1 MLSQRRHIL
10 SLAILAALTIVPAFA
25 ATAQAPAASAPAASA
40 QAADKGPF
48 AELHFRNLGPA
59 VAGGRVAAV
68 AGIPGDRLTYYVGA
82 AAGGVWKTSDGGE
95 HWKPIFEHEA
105 SASIGA
111 IALAP
116 SNPNLVWVGTG
127 ESNIRN
133 DIMDGA
139 GVYLST
145 DAGKSFK
152 RVGLADAGQIGKII
166 VDPHNPD
173 HVLVAALG
181 HAWGP
186 NAERGVFETTDG
198 GSSWHKTLFVDDQ
211 TGVIDLA
218 MAPDNPQVLFAASWQ
233 VVRHP
238 WGLVDGGKGSGLWRS
253 TDGGAH
259 WSKLAEGLPPG
270 PLGRIAVATAPSDP
284 QRVYALVE
292 TKPGEGLLFVSH
304 DLGDKWS
311 EVSDNHALDVRPFYF
326 SRFAV
331 SPVDADKLYFM
342 SFYLMESTDGGK
354 TAHEFDKGVHV
365 DHHALWID
373 PTDPQRMLQGN
384 DGGAYLSQNGGTSW
398 RFLDAL
404 PIEQDYMV
412 AADNKSPY
420 TVCAGLQDNSGWC
433 GPVSSLGDKK
443 LGGNDWYNVV
453 GGDGEYVVPAGDDLI
468 YNDAQDGAMSVFH
481 RASKRSDFAMPYLHG
496 PAFDNNLPLTD
507 VKYRFNWT
515 SPIAVDPRDPNTVYL
530 GGSAVFKSTDAG
542 QHWTP
547 ISGDLTRNDKAKQA
561 LSGGPVNLDLSG
573 AETYDTVLSLSV
585 APSDPQVLW
594 AGTDD
599 GLVQLTRD
607 GGAHW
612 SNVTPGG
619 APKWAR
625 VYQVGVAADQPGS
638 AYVALD
644 AHELDDRHAYVWR
657 TDSYGKSWT
666 RIDKG
671 LPNAPVFVVRQDP
684 DRAGVLVAGTDV
696 GGFISRDNG
705 GHWTALGAGFPTVP
719 VFDVKFVQGDLVL
732 ATHGRGIFV
741 FDHFAPLAEYS
752 DSVAKQPLH
761 LFTPRAGVDFVRWS
775 RGEGAEPLYT
785 VPNTPDG
792 VLIDYSVPKAI
803 KADKKAKHG
812 AVTLTV
818 RDSAGQLVATRY
830 TNAKAGVNRTEWN
843 MRYDGATKLDF
854 DKPKNEDE
862 EEKEKDGN
870 NGHGPAVLPGTYQV
884 TVSADGH
891 SASESVLVK
900 ADPNQAP
907 ATAAEQAVLQHA
919 LAARSQLSALND
931 MLNRVTA
938 MRATLTQ
945 FQDTAAT
952 DPHYAGAVAQAKTLD
967 DTLGKFKD
975 SIYAP
980 GVQHDVVEDDLKQLS
995 DLHGGMQGLA
1005 GEGFSG
1011 LHGQMPTQGLLD
1023 LQQELD
1029 AQVSAKISQFNA
1041 LLAGDVAAYNKA
1053 AYASGA
1059 PTVMSGAP
1067 EQVAVA
1073 AR

>member
-1 MLSQRRHIL
+1 MSSHRRRLL
-10 SLAILAALTIVPAFA
+10 SLAIVSVLAALPAFA
-25 ATAQAPAASAPAASA
+25 ANAPASTAAKP
-40 QAADKGPF
+40 ADKGPF
-48 AELHFRNLGPA
+48 DQLHFRDLGPA
-59 VAGGRVAAV
+59 IAGGRVTAV
-68 AGIPGDRLTYYVGA
+68 AGIPGQPLIYYVGA

-95 HWKPIFEHEA
+95 HFKPIFNHEA
-105 SASIGA
+105 TASIGA
-111 IALAP
+111 LALAP

-145 DAGKSFK
+145 DAGKNFK
-152 RVGLADAGQIGKII
+152 RMGLKDAGQIGQIV
-166 VDPHNPD
+166 VDPQNPD

-198 GSSWHKTLFVDDQ
+198 GKSWHKTLFVDNQ
-211 TGVIDLA
+211 TGAIDLA
-218 MAPDNPQVLFAASWQ
+218 MAPGNPEVLFAATWQ

-238 WGLVDGGKGSGLWRS
+238 WNLVDGGKGSGLWRS
-253 TDGGAH
+253 TDGGAT
-259 WSKLAEGLPPG
+259 WTRLADGLPKG

-284 QRVYALVE
+284 ERVYALIE
-292 TKPGEGLLFVSH
+292 TKPGKGLLFVSH

-331 SPVDADKLYFM
+331 SPTDADRLYFM
-342 SFYLMESTDGGK
+342 SFHLMESDDGGK
-354 TAHEFDKGVHV
+354 TAHEIDKSVHV

-373 PTDPQRMLQGN
+373 PTQPQRIIQGN
-384 DGGAYLSQNGGTSW
+384 DGGAYLSQDGGKSW
-398 RFLDAL
+398 RFLDGL

-412 AADNKSPY
+412 AADDKTPY

-433 GPVSSLGDKK
+433 GPVSSLADKV
-443 LGGNDWYNVV
+443 NSASDWFNVV
-453 GGDGEYVVPAGDDLI
+453 GGDGQYVVPAGDNLI
-468 YNDAQDGAMSVFH
+468 YNDAQDGAMAVFH
-481 RASKRSDFAMPYLHG
+481 RDTKRSDFAMPYLHG
-496 PAFDNNLPLTD
+496 PAFYNDLPLTE

-515 SPIAVDPRDPNTVYL
+515 SPIAVDPANPKTVYL
-530 GGSAVFKSTDAG
+530 GGNVVFKSTDAG
-542 QHWTP
+542 LSWTP

-573 AETYDTVLSLSV
+573 AETYDTVLSLSI
-585 APSDPQVLW
+585 APTDPKVLW

-625 VYQVGVAADQPGS
+625 VYQVGVSASQPGH
-638 AYVALD
+638 AYVAFD
-644 AHELDDRHAYVWR
+644 AHELDDRHAYVYR
-657 TDSYGKSWT
+657 TDNYGKSWT

-671 LPNAPVFVVRQDP
+671 LPEAPVFVVREDP
-684 DRAGVLVAGTDV
+684 QHAGVLVAGSDIGAFV
-696 GGFISRDNG
+696 SRDNG
-705 GHWTALGAGFPTVP
+705 GHWSRLEAHLPTVP
-719 VFDVKFVQGDLVL
+719 VFDVKFVQGDLLL

-761 LFTPRAGVDFVRWS
+761 LFTPRAGVEFVRWS

-785 VPNTPDG
+785 VPNAPDG

-803 KADKKAKHG
+803 KAAKKAKHG
-812 AVTLTV
+812 AVTITV
-818 RDSAGQLVATRY
+818 RDAAGKLVATRY
-830 TNAKAGVNRTEWN
+830 TNAKAGVNRYVWN
-843 MRYDGATKLDF
+843 MNYDGATKLDF
-854 DKPKNEDE
+854 DKPDHP
-862 EEKEKDGN
+862 EKDGN
-870 NGHGPAVLPGTYQV
+870 NAKGPAVLPGTYQV
-884 TVSADGH
+884 SVSADGH

-907 ATAAEQAVLQHA
+907 ATAAAQACLQHA
-919 LAARSQLSALND
+919 LAARSRLSAIDD

-938 MRATLTQ
+938 MRATLKQ
-945 FQDTAAT
+945 FEDKAGDNASYAA
-952 DPHYAGAVAQAKTLD
+952 ALAQAKKLD
-967 DTLGKFKD
+967 GELGTFRD

-980 GVQHDVVEDDLKQLS
+980 NVQHDVVEDDLKELS
-995 DLHGGMQGLA
+995 DLHGGMQALGY
-1005 GEGFSG
+1005 GFGS
-1011 LHGQMPTQGLLD
+1011 LQGQPPTPALLQ
-1023 LQQELD
+1023 LEQQLD
-1029 AQVSAKISQFNA
+1029 AQFNGKLAEFNA
-1041 LLAGDVAAYNKA
+1041 LLAGDVAAYNRA
-1053 AYASGA
+1053 AYAAGA

-1067 EQVAVA
+1067 EQVAA
-1073 AR
+1073 AP

>member
-1 MLSQRRHIL
+1 MSSHRRRL
-10 SLAILAALTIVPAFA
+10 LALAIVSVLAALPAF
-25 ATAQAPAASAPAASA
+25 AASAPASSTAKPVG
-40 QAADKGPF
+40 KGPF
-48 AELHFRNLGPA
+48 DQLHFRDLGPA
-59 VAGGRVAAV
+59 IAGGRVTAV
-68 AGIPGDRLTYYVGA
+68 AGIPGHPLTYYVGA

-95 HWKPIFEHEA
+95 HWKPIFNHEA

-111 IALAP
+111 LALAP

-145 DAGKSFK
+145 DAGKNFK
-152 RVGLADAGQIGKII
+152 RMGLKDAGQIGQIV
-166 VDPHNPD
+166 VDPQNPD

-198 GSSWHKTLFVDDQ
+198 GKSWHKTLFVDNQ
-211 TGVIDLA
+211 TGAIDLA
-218 MAPDNPQVLFAASWQ
+218 MAPGNPEVLFAATWQ

-238 WGLVDGGKGSGLWRS
+238 WNLVDGGQGSGLWRS
-253 TDGGAH
+253 TDGGAT
-259 WSKLAEGLPPG
+259 WTRLAEGLPKG

-284 QRVYALVE
+284 ERVYALIE
-292 TKPGEGLLFVSH
+292 TKPGKGLLFVSH

-331 SPVDADKLYFM
+331 SPDNADRLYFM
-342 SFYLMESTDGGK
+342 SFHLMESDDGGK
-354 TAHEFDKGVHV
+354 TAHEIDKSVHV

-373 PTDPQRMLQGN
+373 PTQPQRILQGN
-384 DGGAYLSQNGGTSW
+384 DGGAYLSQDGGKSW
-398 RFLDAL
+398 RFLDGL

-412 AADNKSPY
+412 AADDKTPY

-433 GPVSSLGDKK
+433 GPVSSLADHVVSAS
-443 LGGNDWYNVV
+443 DWFNVV
-453 GGDGEYVVPAGDDLI
+453 GGDGQYVVPAGDNLI
-468 YNDAQDGAMSVFH
+468 YNDAQDGAMAVFH
-481 RASKRSDFAMPYLHG
+481 RDSKRSDFAMPYLHG
-496 PAFDNNLPLTD
+496 PAFYNDLPLTD
-507 VKYRFNWT
+507 VQYRFNWT
-515 SPIAVDPRDPNTVYL
+515 SPIAVDPANPKTVYL
-530 GGSAVFKSTDAG
+530 GGNVVFKSTDAG
-542 QHWTP
+542 LSWTP

-573 AETYDTVLSLSV
+573 AETYDTVLSLSI
-585 APSDPQVLW
+585 APTDPQVLW

-625 VYQVGVAADQPGS
+625 VYQVGVSASQPGH
-638 AYVALD
+638 AYVAFD
-644 AHELDDRHAYVWR
+644 AHELDDRHAYVYR
-657 TDSYGKSWT
+657 TDNYGKSWT

-671 LPNAPVFVVRQDP
+671 LPDAPVFVVREDP
-684 DRAGVLVAGTDV
+684 QHAGVLVAGTDIGAFV
-696 GGFISRDNG
+696 SRDNG
-705 GHWTALGAGFPTVP
+705 GHWSRLEAHLPTVP
-719 VFDVKFVQGDLVL
+719 VFDVKFVQGDLLL

-761 LFTPRAGVDFVRWS
+761 LFTPRAGVEFVRWS

-785 VPNTPDG
+785 VPNAPDG

-812 AVTLTV
+812 AVTITV
-818 RDSAGQLVATRY
+818 RDAAGKLVATRY
-830 TNAKAGVNRTEWN
+830 TNAKAGVNRYVWN
-843 MRYDGATKLDF
+843 MNYDGATRLDF
-854 DKPKNEDE
+854 EKPEHP
-862 EEKEKDGN
+862 EKDGN
-870 NGHGPAVLPGTYQV
+870 NAKGPAVLPGTYQV

-900 ADPNQAP
+900 ADPNQPP
-907 ATAAEQAVLQHA
+907 ATAAAQAVLQHA
-919 LAARSQLSALND
+919 LAARSRLSAIDD

-938 MRATLTQ
+938 MRATLKQ
-945 FQDTAAT
+945 FEDKAGDNAGYAA
-952 DPHYAGAVAQAKTLD
+952 ALAQAKKLD
-967 DTLGKFKD
+967 GELGKFRD

-980 GVQHDVVEDDLKQLS
+980 NVQHDVVEDDLKELS
-995 DLHGGMQGLA
+995 DLHGGMQALGY
-1005 GEGFSG
+1005 GFGS
-1011 LHGQMPTQGLLD
+1011 LQGQPPTPALLE
-1023 LQQELD
+1023 LEQQLD
-1029 AQVSAKISQFNA
+1029 AQFNGKLAEFNA
-1041 LLAGDVAAYNKA
+1041 LLAGDVAAYNRA
-1053 AYASGA
+1053 AYAAGA

-1067 EQVAVA
+1067 EQVAA
-1073 AR
+1073 AAP